1 MIIWFSWDSIIIF
14 SLSRFRVACH
24 FICNHSYFG
33 NIVLVCIMVSSAML
47 AAEDP
52 LNSKSERNQVRLI
65 TALSRDTLLKRDDIS
80 FPDLEL
86 LRLLFHD
93 HLHDRGVPE
102 GDRLRLHPPP
112 GRVLPVGIQPTR
124 SPRRRSLA
132 HFIRVQ
138 VGRQFR
144 TGVLDGFKRLLQQ
157 IMEWIARY

>member
-1 MIIWFSWDSIIIF
+1 
-14 SLSRFRVACH
+14 
-24 FICNHSYFG
+24 
-33 NIVLVCIMVSSAML
+33 ML

-65 TALSRDTLLKRDDIS
+65 TALSRDTLLKRMIY

-144 TGVLDGFKRLLQQ
+144 TDVLDGFKRLLQQ
-157 IMEWIARY
+157 IME